1 VLEVVPEDPAKST
14 RQSDAWL
21 ERFVERSEL
30 DIVVEDGGRSVEG
43 DFVEAEEEEEEEE
56 RNQRSGG
63 SLAENDPG
71 GGTMGSYLAK
81 IS

>member
-1 VLEVVPEDPAKST
+1 MFQRDPAKST

-43 DFVEAEEEEEEEE
+43 DFVEAEEEEEEE